1 VKDANLGLRFL
12 IEVTALA
19 IFAYWGWKAANGA
32 MRWAIA
38 VGAVAAAVVV
48 WALFVSE
55 DPTIAIP
62 RSLQFVIEL
71 AVWAAAGAAL
81 YAAGHARLAIAFV
94 GVAVAS
100 GVLNYIWE

>member
-12 IEVTALA
+12 IEVTALV
-19 IFAYWGWKAANGA
+19 IFAYWGWKAGNGA

-38 VGAVAAAVVV
+38 IGAVAAAVVV

-55 DPTIAIP
+55 DPMIAIP
-62 RSLQFVIEL
+62 RPLQFVIEL
-71 AVWAAAGAAL
+71 AVLAAAGAAL
-81 YAAGHARLAIAFV
+81 SAAGHAPLAVAFV

-100 GVLNYIWE
+100 GVLNYVWE

>member
-1 VKDANLGLRFL
+1 VKDANLVLRFL

-19 IFAYWGWKAANGA
+19 IFAYWGWKAGSGA

-38 VGAVAAAVVV
+38 LGAVAAAVVV

-55 DPTIAIP
+55 EPTIAIP

-71 AVWAAAGAAL
+71 AVWAAAGTAL

-100 GVLNYIWE
+100 GVLNYVWE

>member
-1 VKDANLGLRFL
+1 MPTSRCVL

-19 IFAYWGWKAANGA
+19 IFAYWGWKARNGA

-55 DPTIAIP
+55 DP
-62 RSLQFVIEL
+62 
-71 AVWAAAGAAL
+71 
-81 YAAGHARLAIAFV
+81 
-94 GVAVAS
+94 AVAIRDRCS
-100 GVLNYIWE
+100 L